1 MFEPMFTVVRSSM
14 DSDYVREVLGHGGVN
29 VFPSLEGTCGSCGV
43 FIRGSL
49 VLASL
54 ACPNCGQAVTLHM
67 AQTYSD
73 WSYER
78 SSSVNRECRFI
89 ETAAKAS
96 MRRQVIPVPTP

>member
-29 VFPSLEGTCGSCGV
+29 VFPSLEGTCSNCGV

-49 VLASL
+49 VVATL
-54 ACPNCGQAVTLHM
+54 ACPNCGKAVTLHVG
-67 AQTYSD
+67 QTYSD

-78 SSSVNRECRFI
+78 GRSVNRECSFI

-96 MRRQVIPVPTP
+96 VRRQVIPVRAP